1 MQQHQFKSGQ
11 TMPNSE
17 LVARHVKQSL
27 SNTLYVKPAHF
38 KSKRE
43 H

>member
-1 MQQHQFKSGQ
+1 MQQHPLKVAKL
-11 TMPNSE
+11 TISE

-27 SNTLYVKPAHF
+27 SNTLYVKPTHF